1 MTSNK
6 DDRNPDSGLR
16 QVALKVQTVN
26 SWKSHV
32 QNQATWPVRP
42 LATQKLLRRPEGLG
56 AQAHRLQQALDGGT
70 HQVVVINDKHRGDG
84 CGRHSW
90 TSTLVGKV
98 RLKLAPRGELS
109 AAHKRPPC
117 DSTMERLIRSPMPV
131 PLGLVVKNALKIWS
145 ACCGGSPTPVSL
157 TEISSCSS
165 SPRSDLMIRSRI
177 PSTSFIASML
187 FIMRFISTCC
197 SCTRSPR
204 TWGRSSA
211 NSVRTDMEYRMA
223 SLRSRTIISSMTSLT
238 STDSRSVVPFLKSRR
253 IRLMISPAR
262 FPSFTILMAAAR
274 ASLRFGVSAASQRMQ
289 VLALVTAAAIG

>member
-32 QNQATWPVRP
+32 QNQATWRVRP
-42 LATQKLLRRPEGLG
+42 LATQELLRRPEGLG
-56 AQAHRLQQALDGGT
+56 AQAHRLKQALDGGT

-98 RLKLAPRGELS
+98 RLKLAPRGKLPV
-109 AAHKRPPC
+109 AHRRPPC

-131 PLGLVVKNALKIWS
+131 PWDLVVKNALKICSTCS
-145 ACCGGSPTPVSL
+145 AGRPTPESL
-157 TEISSCSS
+157 TDTKTCSFSVCDLTASS
-165 SPRSDLMIRSRI
+165 RA
-177 PSTSFIASML
+177 PSTSFIASMPL
-187 FIMRFISTCC
+187 IMRFISTCC
-197 SCTRSPR
+197 NCTRSPKML
-204 TWGRSSA
+204 GRSEASSA
-211 NSVRTDMEYRMA
+211 LSNILCCVA
-223 SLRSRTIISSMTSLT
+223 SPRSRTIISRMTSFT
-238 STDSRSVVPFLKSRR
+238 STSSCCGGLFLKSSRV
-253 IRLMISPAR
+253 RLMISAAR
-262 FPSFTILMAAAR
+262 VPSLTILRAAAR
-274 ASLRFGVSAASQRMQ
+274 ASSRLGVLAASQRTQ